1 VSSRYTLPHS
11 RREKIV
17 TKCFAPLFTFLF
29 DNSRLATRQKVESS
43 RHLIHSNSLA
53 KLYNPKLGLMRDL
66 IAPNG

>member
-1 VSSRYTLPHS
+1 VSSDIPFHTAVAK
-11 RREKIV
+11 KIV
-17 TKCFAPLFTFLF
+17 TECFAPLFTFLF